1 MSRIVFHRPARVAP
15 PQLPTD
21 PVVIAAPPQPAG
33 KDSNA
38 SWVMLL
44 MPLLSS
50 VSMAGYMIVA
60 GKKMLILL
68 GISFVLLSV
77 GVTVGVRMQMRG
89 TARKTRVLARDR
101 YLEHLI
107 DVRGTARQVAA
118 DQRVVAAWQHP
129 SPHRLRAIAT
139 RRRRVWERR
148 VTDADFLRV
157 RIGVGRAPL
166 ATPIRLATRNDPTVE
181 YDARARTA
189 AEQLVAS
196 AATVGQQPAVVDLS
210 RGGVVS
216 LLGPAAQARSLART
230 LLAQVAVGHAPDD
243 VAVAVVT
250 AGEDW
255 EWAKW
260 LPHVHEPE
268 ATAAAGV
275 MPLVA
280 EDFEGIAD
288 HVQARLTAAREQQSA
303 RRGLAP
309 ERGGADPRQ
318 RLVVLLDHYDP
329 RSAWARSAAA
339 AQLLDAAGPATGI
352 VVVCVVEREEDE
364 PTRADI
370 RVRVRADASLT
381 VETRRRDPA
390 VDQVTDIVADQPEA
404 ELCES
409 IARALAPLRLS
420 AEGEE
425 ILAQTVSLPALL
437 GVTDLDTFT
446 PEDHWV
452 GPGDDAVLRVPIGFD
467 SEGRPLELDLKESA
481 RNGMGPHGLIVGAT
495 GSGKSE
501 LLRTLVSGLTT
512 THSPELLSLVLV
524 DFKGGATFAG
534 VTEVPH
540 VAGLITNLVD
550 DLALVDRVRDAL
562 VGEQQRRQRML
573 RDAGNLDNVR
583 EYQLRRAAG
592 QTGPEGRPL
601 EPLPYLL
608 VIVDEFGELLTGR
621 PDFIDLFVQI
631 GRVGRSLGMHL
642 LLASQRLEEG
652 RLRGLDSNLSYR
664 ICLRTF
670 SAAESRTVIGTPDAY
685 RLPPIPGSAYLKVA
699 ESVYERLRVAHVSG
713 PHLSAEE
720 RLAQLGSGA
729 PTLAEFVLR
738 TPPAPDGDGEP
749 DHPDRLSWP
758 AALPEAPSRPQLPGP
773 TEMQVL
779 VQRLI
784 QAGQP
789 VHQVWLPPL
798 PAALPLD
805 ALTGPVA
812 VSPERGLHAQWWP
825 QQGELHIPLGVVDVP
840 LRQQQHAL
848 TAEFAKDH
856 GHLAL
861 VGAPQ
866 TGRSTFLRT
875 LMLSAMLTHT
885 PDQVQFLCLDFGGG
899 TLQPYERAPHV
910 SGVAGRHD
918 VPRVRRVLAEAAQ
931 LIGERERLFRE
942 WGVDSVAEFR
952 RRREAAELPAGTRAA
967 DVFLLVDNW
976 GAARGEVEGIDAA
989 VLDIANRGLG
999 VGVHLVLTANRW
1011 ADLRMALR
1019 DSFSARLE
1027 LRLNDPADSELNRRA
1042 ARQLVGAGPGRG
1054 MTAQGLQFQ
1063 VALPRLDGL
1072 DSAESLADAQQETL
1086 TKLAAGWTGR
1096 PAPAVRML
1104 PQRVLVPEL
1113 PKAPEPAPDAG
1124 VPIGL
1129 SEDDL
1134 SAVRLDLTTDEQHLL
1149 VYGDSGAGKSSFL
1162 RMWMAQLAAARP
1174 ATDVRFIVFD
1184 YRRSLFGG
1192 VPESHLGAYAGDSN
1206 AARVYVDQVV
1216 AKLAE
1221 RLPPAD
1227 VTMSRLRERSWWTG
1241 PEFYLVVDD
1250 YDLVGGSRQ
1259 SPLAAL
1265 ADYLPQA
1272 REIGLHLVAAR
1283 RVAGTS
1289 RTQMTEPLLGRMR
1302 ELGTAGLLLSG
1313 DSREGALVG
1322 TERATLRPPGRGL
1335 LVRRNHPST
1344 VVQTALRPED
1354 DA

>member
-1 MSRIVFHRPARVAP
+1 MSRIVFHRPARVHP

-21 PVVIAAPPQPAG
+21 AVVLSAPPQPAG

-68 GISFVLLSV
+68 GISFVLLSI

-89 TARKTRVLARDR
+89 TQRKAKTRARDR

-107 DVRGTARQVAA
+107 EVRRVARQVAA

-129 SPHRLRAIAT
+129 SPHRLRAIAA

-148 VTDADFLRV
+148 SSDADFLKV
-157 RIGVGRAPL
+157 RLGVGKAPL

-181 YDARARTA
+181 YDARAKTA
-189 AEQLVAS
+189 AEQLIS
-196 AATVGQQPAVVDLS
+196 SMATVGRQPAVIDLA
-210 RGGVVS
+210 RAGVVS
-216 LLGPAAQARSLART
+216 VLGPAPQARALARAV
-230 LLAQVAVGHAPDD
+230 LCQLAVGHAPDD
-243 VAVAVVT
+243 VAIAVAT

-255 EWAKW
+255 AWAKW
-260 LPHVHEPE
+260 LPHTHEPDALGE
-268 ATAAAGV
+268 AGV
-275 MPLVA
+275 VPLVA

-288 HVQARLTAAREQQSA
+288 HLQARLTAAREQQSS
-303 RRGLAP
+303 RRLTP
-309 ERGGADPRQ
+309 DRGAADTRQ
-318 RLVVLLDHYDP
+318 RLVVFLDRYDP
-329 RSAWARSAAA
+329 RSAWARSAIAT
-339 AQLLDAAGPATGI
+339 QLLEAAGPATAI
-352 VVVCVVEREEDE
+352 TVVCVVEQESDE
-364 PTRADI
+364 PTRAD
-370 RVRVRADASLT
+370 VRVKVAADGALT
-381 VETRRRDPA
+381 VEGRRA
-390 VDQVTDIVADQPEA
+390 EQAAQVTDAVADQPEA
-404 ELCES
+404 ELCEA

-452 GPGDDAVLRVPIGFD
+452 APDDEAVLHVPIGFD
-467 SEGRPLELDLKESA
+467 GEGRPLTLDLKESA
-481 RNGMGPHGLIVGAT
+481 QGGMGPHGLVVGAT

-534 VTEVPH
+534 VTELPH

-562 VGEQQRRQRML
+562 QGEQQRRQRML
-573 RDAGNLDNVR
+573 RDAGNLDSVR

-592 QTGPEGRPL
+592 QTGPDGRPL

-608 VIVDEFGELLTGR
+608 IVVDEFGELLTGR
-621 PDFIDLFVQI
+621 PDFIELFVQI

-699 ESVYERLRVAHVSG
+699 ETVFERFRVAHVSG
-713 PHLSAEE
+713 AHLTAEQRAAE
-720 RLAQLGSGA
+720 LGSGSVA
-729 PTLAEFVLR
+729 VAAFGLR
-738 TPPAPDGDGEP
+738 TAPDPDAVVEP
-749 DHPDRLSWP
+749 AGR
-758 AALPEAPSRPQLPGP
+758 ERPRPLLPGP

-779 VQRLI
+779 VERI
-784 QAGQP
+784 ARTGRS

-798 PAALPLD
+798 PGALPLD

-812 VSPERGLHAQWWP
+812 VHPGRGLSAEWWP
-825 QQGELHIPLGVVDVP
+825 QHGELKIPVGVLDIP
-840 LRQQQHAL
+840 LRQQQQPL
-848 TAEFAKDH
+848 VPDFAKEH

-866 TGRSTFLRT
+866 SGKSTFLRSL
-875 LMLSAMLTHT
+875 LMSAMLTHT
-885 PDQVQFLCLDFGGG
+885 PDQLQFLCLDFGGG
-899 TLQPYERAPHV
+899 TLQPFERAPHV
-910 SGVAGRHD
+910 GGVAGRHD
-918 VPRVRRVLAEAAQ
+918 EQRVRRALAEVAQ

-942 WGVDSVAEFR
+942 SGIDSVAEFR
-952 RRREAAELPAGTRAA
+952 RRREAGELPAGTRAA
-967 DVFLLVDNW
+967 DVFLVIDHW
-976 GAARGEVEGIDAA
+976 GAARGEIEGIDAA
-989 VLDIANRGLG
+989 VLDIAGRGLG

-1019 DSFSARLE
+1019 DAFSARLE

-1042 ARQLVGAGPGRG
+1042 ARQLVGAPAGRG
-1054 MTAQGLQFQ
+1054 LSPQGLVFQ
-1063 VALPRLDGL
+1063 LALPRLDGM
-1072 DSAESLADAQQETL
+1072 DTADGLADAQQDAL
-1086 TKLAAGWTGR
+1086 AKIAAGWSGT
-1096 PAPAVRML
+1096 PAPGVRML
-1104 PQRVLVPEL
+1104 PERLEIREL
-1113 PKAPEPAPDAG
+1113 PAPAG
-1124 VPIGL
+1124 PQEITGTAIGI

-1134 SAVRLDLTTDEQHLL
+1134 STVHLDLEGEESHLL
-1149 VYGDSGAGKSSFL
+1149 VYGDSGSGKSAFL
-1162 RMWMAQLAAARP
+1162 RMWMAQLAARKP
-1174 ATDVRFIVFD
+1174 ATEARFVVFD
-1184 YRRSLFGG
+1184 YRRGLFGG
-1192 VPESHLGAYAGDSN
+1192 VPEDHLGAYAGDSN
-1206 AARVYVDQVV
+1206 AARVYVEQVG

-1221 RLPPAD
+1221 RLPPARL
-1227 VTMSRLRERSWWTG
+1227 TARELRERSWWTG

-1250 YDLVGGSRQ
+1250 YDLVGGNRQ

-1283 RVAGTS
+1283 RVAGSS
-1289 RTQMTEPLLGRMR
+1289 RTQLTEPLLGRVR
-1302 ELGTAGLLLSG
+1302 ELGTAGLILSG
-1313 DSREGALVG
+1313 DPREGVLLG
-1322 TERATLRPPGRGL
+1322 NERAALRPPGRGVL
-1335 LVRRNHPST
+1335 LRRKHPST
-1344 VVQTALRPED
+1344 VIQLALPPDE
-1354 DA
+1354 A